1 MCNTV
6 RHSQGEVKRAFL
18 GVPPKGFECT
28 YLHMAGVRAQ
38 AVPTVWRISPTA
50 TGVIPVM
57 TITVYEVGRD
67 GLTLIVREEAEVVP
81 LEQPESSHQFPAFEC
96 PGCQTP

>member
-1 MCNTV
+1 
-6 RHSQGEVKRAFL
+6 
-18 GVPPKGFECT
+18 
-28 YLHMAGVRAQ
+28 
-38 AVPTVWRISPTA
+38 
-50 TGVIPVM
+50 M